1 MHPGH
6 GNCWLKQPEIA
17 SIVEKAWLYFDG
29 QRYRLLVW
37 CVMPNHVHVLIETF
51 DKFPLGGLLH
61 LWKSFIA
68 KTINNRLQREG
79 TA

>member
-61 LWKSFIA
+61 
-68 KTINNRLQREG
+68 
-79 TA
+79 